1 MLRVENIYSKK
12 KVRREIFNLA
22 WPSIIEQMLIMMV
35 GMVSTI
41 FVGRISKEAMAGV
54 GIINMLIFVFQTVFA
69 GLATG
74 TTVIIARVTGE
85 KDNEKAK
92 AVLIQSLIMSVVVGA
107 TVTVIGY
114 IFAEPIL
121 KVFFGSAEPEVFE
134 VAHLYYKIILIGL
147 PFLVIDMVI
156 ASGVRG
162 AGDTKT
168 PMYVT
173 GIVNVINLVVSSIL
187 IFGIVLNGKVF
198 IPALGVAGI
207 AIAANMARIS
217 GALIRLYT
225 VYFKE
230 GRINLTFRD
239 KYNIDSEMMKRIMRV
254 GAPAFLEQ
262 LVMQGGFL
270 VMQVIIVSMGTV
282 SIAAYQV
289 GVNVNS
295 LGFMPIFGFAIA
307 ATTMVGQS
315 LGSKKYEDAEI
326 YAKEAN
332 RIAVLIIS
340 IIGVAMFIFAKPLAI
355 MFTKDIQVVDLSVSI
370 IRIFAVTEPLI
381 GILSVCAGVLRAAGD
396 IMYVMISSVI
406 GLWSLRVLVSL
417 ILNRF
422 FGLGIYGVMAG
433 VCLDFGV
440 RAAMYSYRMK
450 LGKWK
455 TLKV

>member
-1 MLRVENIYSKK
+1 MDYIYSKK

-22 WPSIIEQMLIMMV
+22 WPSIIEQMLVMMV

-41 FVGRISKEAMAGV
+41 FVGRISKEAMAAV
-54 GIINMLIFVFQTVFA
+54 GMINMLIFFFQTVFA

-85 KDNEKAK
+85 KDNDKAK
-92 AVLIQSLIMSVVVGA
+92 SALIQSLIMSVLAGA
-107 TVTVIGY
+107 AVTLIGY
-114 IFAEPIL
+114 VFAEPIL
-121 KVFFGSAEPEVFE
+121 KIFFGSAEPEVFE
-134 VAHLYYKIILIGL
+134 IAHLFYSIVLIGL
-147 PFLVIDMVI
+147 PFLVVDMVI
-156 ASGVRG
+156 AAGVRG

-173 GIVNVINLVVSSIL
+173 GIVNIINLVVSSVL
-187 IFGIVLNGKVF
+187 IFGVVLNGKVF

-207 AIAANMARIS
+207 AVAVNAARIS
-217 GALIRLYT
+217 GALIRLYAI
-225 VYFKE
+225 YFRE
-230 GRINLTFRD
+230 GRLNLTIKDRYTVD
-239 KYNIDSEMMKRIMRV
+239 PEMMRRIIRV

-270 VMQVIIVSMGTV
+270 ITQVIIVSMGTV

-295 LGFMPIFGFAIA
+295 LAFMPIFGFAIA

-315 LGSKKYEDAEI
+315 LGRKHYEDAEI
-326 YAKEAN
+326 YAKESN
-332 RIAVLIIS
+332 KIAIIIIS
-340 IIGVAMFIFAKPLAI
+340 LLGALMFIFARPLAI
-355 MFTKDIQVVDLSVSI
+355 LYTNDVQVVELSVSV

-396 IMYVMISSVI
+396 LIFVMISSII

-417 ILNRF
+417 VLHRF
-422 FGLGIYGVMAG
+422 FGLGIYGVMTG
-433 VCLDFGV
+433 ICLDFGV
-440 RAAMYSYRMK
+440 RAVMYSYRMK
-450 LGKWK
+450 IGKWK

>member
-1 MLRVENIYSKK
+1 MLGMKNIYSKK

-22 WPSIIEQMLIMMV
+22 WPSIIEQTLIMMV

-41 FVGRISKEAMAGV
+41 FVGRISKEAMAAV

-85 KDNEKAK
+85 KDSEKAK
-92 AVLIQSLIMSVVVGA
+92 EVLVQSLIMSVLVGA
-107 TVTVIGY
+107 AVTVIGY
-114 IFAEPIL
+114 VFAEPIL
-121 KVFFGSAEPEVFE
+121 KTFFGSAEQEVFE
-134 VAHLYYKIILIGL
+134 IAHLFYSIVLIGL

-156 ASGVRG
+156 AAGVRG

-187 IFGIVLNGKVF
+187 IFGIALNGKVY
-198 IPALGVAGI
+198 IPALGVSGV
-207 AIAANMARIS
+207 AIAVNAARIS
-217 GALIRLYT
+217 GALIRLYAI
-225 VYFKE
+225 YFKA
-230 GRINLTFRD
+230 GRLNLTFKE
-239 KYNIDSEMMKRIMRV
+239 KYNIDIELMKRIMKV

-270 VMQVIIVSMGTV
+270 AMQIIIVSMGTI

-295 LGFMPIFGFAIA
+295 LAFMPIFGFAIA

-315 LGSKKYEDAEI
+315 LGRKDYEDAEI
-326 YAKEAN
+326 YAKETN
-332 RIAVLIIS
+332 RIAVFIIS
-340 IIGVAMFIFAKPLAI
+340 LIGILMFIFAKPLAI
-355 MFTKDIQVVDLSVSI
+355 MYTRDVQVVDLSISI

-396 IMYVMISSVI
+396 IIYIMISSVV
-406 GLWSLRVLVSL
+406 GLWALRVVVSL
-417 ILNRF
+417 ILHRF

>member
-1 MLRVENIYSKK
+1 MDYIYSKK

-22 WPSIIEQMLIMMV
+22 WPSILEQMLIMMV

-41 FVGRISKEAMAGV
+41 FVGRISKEAMAAV
-54 GIINMLIFVFQTVFA
+54 GMINMLIFVFQTVFA

-92 AVLIQSLIMSVVVGA
+92 SVLIQSLIMSVVVGA
-107 TVTVIGY
+107 AVTVIGY

-121 KVFFGSAEPEVFE
+121 KIFFGSAEPEVFE
-134 VAHLYYKIILIGL
+134 IAHLFYSIVLIGL

-156 ASGVRG
+156 SAGVRG

-187 IFGIVLNGKVF
+187 IFGIVINGKAYV
-198 IPALGVAGI
+198 PALGVSGI
-207 AIAANMARIS
+207 AIAVNTARIS
-217 GALIRLYT
+217 GALIRLYAI
-225 VYFKE
+225 YFKE
-230 GRINLTFRD
+230 GRLNLTFKD
-239 KYNIDSEMMKRIMRV
+239 KYKIDPEMMKRIVRV

-282 SIAAYQV
+282 SMAAYQV
-289 GVNVNS
+289 GVNANS
-295 LGFMPIFGFAIA
+295 LAFMPIFGFAIA

-315 LGSKKYEDAEI
+315 LGSKNYEGAEI
-326 YAKEAN
+326 YAKESN
-332 RIAVLIIS
+332 RIAVIIIS
-340 IIGVAMFIFAKPLAI
+340 LIGVAMFIFAKPLAI
-355 MFTKDIQVVDLSVSI
+355 MYTNDIQVVELSVPI

-417 ILNRF
+417 TLHRF
-422 FGLGIYGVMAG
+422 FGLGIFGVMAG

-450 LGKWK
+450 RGKWK